1 MLLLLWLFA
10 ISVAAQKSARIIRVH
25 RIIRDWP
32 VSSKQN
38 VLPVAGILSGA
49 LVWGLIWY
57 PYRVLQETGVSGPL
71 ATLITYALAMLC
83 CAFLLPRAWRELR
96 LHSQVRADWWA
107 VGLVLSAGW
116 ANLGYVLAMLHGEVM
131 RVLLLFYLAP
141 LWTIVFSYW
150 LLGERL
156 NLYGYLVMTLSLS
169 GAVVMLWV
177 PQHGLPLPQNIS
189 EWIGL
194 SAGMSFALSNVV
206 SRRAAHLTVEA
217 KSCSILLGTA
227 LLTLPFLLWRGG
239 ISVQLSAMDAQ
250 FWLLLGLLGIAL
262 CATSFAVQ
270 YGVTHLLSNRAM
282 LLFLFELV
290 IAAISS
296 YFLANEAMQLRDWLG
311 ALLIVSA
318 SLLSGKLHVEAQT
331 ESEHSAP

>member
-1 MLLLLWLFA
+1 
-10 ISVAAQKSARIIRVH
+10 
-25 RIIRDWP
+25 
-32 VSSKQN
+32 VSSNQH

-57 PYRVLQETGVSGPL
+57 PYRVLQETGVGGPL
-71 ATLITYALAMLC
+71 ATLITYTLALLC
-83 CAFLLPRAWRELR
+83 GAFMLPRVWRELH
-96 LHSQVRADWWA
+96 LFHDARAGWWA
-107 VGLVLSAGW
+107 VGLVFSAGW

-141 LWTIVFSYW
+141 LWTIIFSYW

-156 NLYGYLVMTLSLS
+156 NRYGYLVMALSLS
-169 GAVVMLWV
+169 GAAIMLWD
-177 PQHGLPLPQNIS
+177 PQRGLPLPQNVS

-206 SRRAAHLTVEA
+206 SRRAAHLSVEM
-217 KSCSILLGTA
+217 KSYSVLLGSV
-227 LLTLPFLLWRGG
+227 LLTVPLLYWQGG
-239 ISVQLSAMDAQ
+239 GQAQLLRIDAQ
-250 FWLLLGLLGIAL
+250 TWLILGLLGIAL
-262 CATSFAVQ
+262 CATGFAVQ

-282 LLFLFELV
+282 LLFLSELV

-296 YFLANEAMQLRDWLG
+296 YFLANEVMQLRDWIG

-318 SLLSGKLHVEAQT
+318 SLSSGRLHLAETT
-331 ESEHSAP
+331 E